1 MAEIAQWAVLLLVA
15 FWQQVEI
22 ANLQGRVNLLEQWQR
37 ENS

>member
-1 MAEIAQWAVLLLVA
+1 MAEFAQWAVLLLVA

-22 ANLQGRVNLLEQWQR
+22 ANLQRRMNLVEQWQR